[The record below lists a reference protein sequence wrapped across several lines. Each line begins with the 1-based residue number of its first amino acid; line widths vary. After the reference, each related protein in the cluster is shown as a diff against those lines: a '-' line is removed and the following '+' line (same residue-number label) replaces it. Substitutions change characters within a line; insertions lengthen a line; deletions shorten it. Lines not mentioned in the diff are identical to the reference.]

1 MIIKRKV
8 EIHTLCLKG
17 GREVNYFLTDSLLF
31 QKRQRGRFTKL
42 LLRHKAYIS
51 QKKKENV
58 SLRSEEKEE
67 HGRTKSSDEFTLVIR
82 ISYIKV
88 LRAYTMTSCTA
99 AIEKRRNEIQS
110 GSFPT

>member
-42 LLRHKAYIS
+42 LLRHKACIS

-67 HGRTKSSDEFTLVIR
+67 HERTKSSDEFTLVIHFR
-82 ISYIKV
+82 IKV

-99 AIEKRRNEIQS
+99 AIEKRRSEIQS
-110 GSFPT
+110 GSCPT